1 MNDEFRT
8 ILIGA
13 DIAKRT
19 AKRIGE
25 FDYLVGQPLS
35 VVGFV
40 NPTTSEN
47 YSLVNSGYNWSDLP
61 VYKNL
66 SEIKTDFNSVGIYFN
81 AKHVLKWVQEIVKF
95 PQIKNVVIFAE
106 DVPEKDGREIVAL
119 AKKYQI
125 NIVGPSSTGMLVP
138 GKGRLG
144 EIGGDWLNLNL
155 CHLDKPGPVGI
166 VTKSGTMSGEMLWV
180 VSQNS
185 PGIAQAVHI
194 GGDAFPA
201 TDFVYWLEKFSQ
213 NPEIKVVVLSGEVG
227 GDAEEKAASW
237 YEQKRKALSGKIFK
251 LIVVISGLF
260 LEQMPKGQKFGHAGA
275 KQEESGFG
283 SARHKIEAFR
293 EVGATV
299 VEFEEL
305 GKTLHELTT

>member
-1 MNDEFRT
+1 MFKI

-40 NPTTSEN
+40 NPNTSEN
-47 YSLVNSGYNWSDLP
+47 FTLVNSGWRWYDLP

-66 SEIKTDFNSVGIYFN
+66 VGIKEKYDSVGIYFN
-81 AKHVLKWVQEIVKF
+81 AKHVLFWVQEILKQTHVK
-95 PQIKNVVIFAE
+95 NMVIFAE
-106 DVPEKDGREIVAL
+106 DVPERDAREIVAL
-119 AKKYQI
+119 AKKHQV
-125 NIVGPSSTGMLVP
+125 NIVGPSSTGILIP
-138 GKGRLG
+138 GEGRLG

-155 CHLDKPGPVGI
+155 CHLDEPGPVGI

-201 TDFVYWLEKFSQ
+201 TDFVYWLEEFSK
-213 NPEIKVVVLSGEVG
+213 NPQIKVVVLSGEVG
-227 GDAEEKAASW
+227 GNAEEKAAAW
-237 YEQKRKALSGKIFK
+237 YQENKPNYK
-251 LIVVISGLF
+251 LVVVISGLF

-293 EVGATV
+293 NAGATV
-299 VEFEEL
+299 VQFEEL
-305 GKTLHELTT
+305 GKTLHEYFT